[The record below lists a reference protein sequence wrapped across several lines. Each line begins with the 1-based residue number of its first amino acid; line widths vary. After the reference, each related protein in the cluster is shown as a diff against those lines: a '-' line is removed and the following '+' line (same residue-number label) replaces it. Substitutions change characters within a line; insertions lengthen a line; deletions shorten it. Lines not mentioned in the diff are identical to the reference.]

1 MPATVNTPIITIK
14 NLSLSYVPK
23 HQVLT
28 DINLQIKRGEL
39 VGIIGANG
47 SGKSSLLKCLAGLN
61 KNYSGSV
68 MVKSQIGFVA
78 QTTELANNFPAT
90 VMEVVI
96 SGTIGNHPQRIF
108 AGRDD
113 HARAQELLEKMGLA
127 AHAGDSFW
135 SLSGGQRQ
143 RALIARALCSQAGVY
158 LFDEPANHLD
168 KHTTKNFYDLMQD
181 LHQHQS
187 TIIIVGHDI
196 EHLLPIATRIIMLE
210 SGRIVADAPAKTFAA
225 TRRAKC

>member
-68 MVKSQIGFVA
+68 
-78 QTTELANNFPAT
+78 
-90 VMEVVI
+90 
-96 SGTIGNHPQRIF
+96 
-108 AGRDD
+108 
-113 HARAQELLEKMGLA
+113 
-127 AHAGDSFW
+127 
-135 SLSGGQRQ
+135 
-143 RALIARALCSQAGVY
+143 
-158 LFDEPANHLD
+158 
-168 KHTTKNFYDLMQD
+168 KNL
-181 LHQHQS
+181 
-187 TIIIVGHDI
+187 
-196 EHLLPIATRIIMLE
+196 TRN
-210 SGRIVADAPAKTFAA
+210 
-225 TRRAKC
+225 